1 MTTVLLSLVTAVA
14 VLRVFCRCCMAGAT
28 MQDLLLQLGMQK
40 APERISVLEE
50 SHPGVHGPGDS
61 RRDAPRA
68 VGVEKMLLEVAAR
81 LLLSAGWC
89 CSTCYR
95 SWLTI
100 LGSLRRTLRDDSIE
114 PPLAPIPARTPMA
127 QLCAGGC

>member
-1 MTTVLLSLVTAVA
+1 MTTVLLSLVTIVA
-14 VLRVFCRCCMAGAT
+14 VLRGFCRCCRAGAT
-28 MQDLLLQLGMQK
+28 MQDLLLQLGMHK

-81 LLLSAGWC
+81 WLLSAGWC

-114 PPLAPIPARTPMA
+114 PPLAPIPARTPVA

>member
-1 MTTVLLSLVTAVA
+1 MTTVLLSLVTIVA
-14 VLRVFCRCCMAGAT
+14 VLRGFCRCCRAGAT

-81 LLLSAGWC
+81 WLLSAGWC